1 MHRKACRGISLNC
14 SSANFPKSV
23 PVSIPKVTMLPGRR
37 ITSCLF
43 DMDGLLLD
51 TETSYT
57 IAQQQICSRFGKEF
71 TWGLKVGRAE

>member
-1 MHRKACRGISLNC
+1 MHRNACRRILRLDC
-14 SSANFPKSV
+14 SSVNFSKSV
-23 PVSIPKVTMLPGRR
+23 PALTMLPVRH

-71 TWGLKVGRAE
+71 TWGLKVGQAK

>member
-1 MHRKACRGISLNC
+1 M
-14 SSANFPKSV
+14 
-23 PVSIPKVTMLPGRR
+23 SIQSDPSRPS

-57 IAQQQICSRFGKEF
+57 IAQQQICQRFGKEF
-71 TWGLKVGRAE
+71 TWALKASMTQSLM